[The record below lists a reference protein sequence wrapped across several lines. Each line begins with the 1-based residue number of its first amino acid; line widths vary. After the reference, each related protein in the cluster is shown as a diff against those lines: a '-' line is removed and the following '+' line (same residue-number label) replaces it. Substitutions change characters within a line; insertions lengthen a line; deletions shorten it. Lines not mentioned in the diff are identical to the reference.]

1 MIEWKHSG
9 NSSSESQWKLCNRNG
24 YTRCLVT
31 LRVLSD
37 GNTLAVKGGTIVEK
51 KSIVDFA
58 RRPADTYRRLQAAV
72 EYQKNTVS

>member
-1 MIEWKHSG
+1 MLARG
-9 NSSSESQWKLCNRNG
+9 A
-24 YTRCLVT
+24 YTRCQVT

-58 RRPADTYRRLQAAV
+58 KRPADTYRRLQAAV
-72 EYQKNTVS
+72 EYQKNIVS

>member
-1 MIEWKHSG
+1 MKRSV
-9 NSSSESQWKLCNRNG
+9 NSAEINQNDANIGFEYGDVK
-24 YTRCLVT
+24 YVF
-31 LRVLSD
+31 SD
-37 GNTLAVKGGTIVEK
+37 GNSLAIKGEAIAEK